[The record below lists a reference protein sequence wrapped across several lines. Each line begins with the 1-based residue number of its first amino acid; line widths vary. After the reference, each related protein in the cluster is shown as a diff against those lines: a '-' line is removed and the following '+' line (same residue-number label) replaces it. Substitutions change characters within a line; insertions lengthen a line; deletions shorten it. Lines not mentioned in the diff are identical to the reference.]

1 MSKKE
6 LKKAK
11 KEEKKAAKKAKKEAD
26 KKREREI
33 EEAIRKE
40 RERVKEVDKL
50 MATDERKRKYNSMAA
65 VSEPSEAELEA
76 FKRTRVNRAD
86 PMANFLSK

>member
-1 MSKKE
+1 M
-6 LKKAK
+6 
-11 KEEKKAAKKAKKEAD
+11 
-26 KKREREI
+26 
-33 EEAIRKE
+33 
-40 RERVKEVDKL
+40 

-86 PMANFLSK
+86 PMAGFLSK